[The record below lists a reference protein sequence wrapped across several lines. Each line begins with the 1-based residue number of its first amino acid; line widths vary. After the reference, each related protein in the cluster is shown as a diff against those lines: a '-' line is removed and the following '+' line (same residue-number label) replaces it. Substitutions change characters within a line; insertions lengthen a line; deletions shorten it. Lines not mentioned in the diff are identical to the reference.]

1 MSKKTIFLIREI
13 IAITCLILSY
23 ALPVNEY
30 IILAIALIGY
40 FVVAYD
46 VIFDCFRNIIHGKI
60 FDESFLMVLATIG
73 AFATKQYSEGLM
85 VMVLFQIGEYF
96 QSYAVNKSRKSIAD
110 LMDIR
115 PLYANKVV
123 DDNIIEFD
131 PYDIKIDDIIA
142 VKPGEMIPLD
152 GIVIKGSSYI
162 DSKSLTGESKPIE
175 VTLNDEVLSGTI
187 NLDSILYIKVNKE
200 YSDSTVEKILS
211 LIEEAS
217 DNKSKSE
224 SFISKFAKWYTPVV
238 VILALLL
245 AILPPLIIGDYGLFP
260 DFIRRACSFLVISCP
275 CALVISVPL
284 TYFTGI
290 GCASK
295 NGILVKGSSYLEVLS
310 HVNTICFDKTGTLT
324 KGTFK
329 VTKVIGDNELVKYAA
344 YAEYYSNHP
353 IASAIKEYYQDK
365 IDGNIIIDYKEI
377 PGKGISYKYNSDQ
390 VLVGNKLLLED
401 NNIKVDDIDEIGTLI
416 YVAVNNNYLGS
427 IVISDEIKEEAKL
440 LIEDLNKLKIKSIML
455 SGDNDKICKDM
466 ANRLGITEYYASLL
480 PQDKLQVIEDLT
492 KENKVAFVGDGINDS
507 LALVRSDVGISMGNV
522 GSDAAIEASDIVI
535 VDDNISKISKSLK
548 LSKKVRSIVYQNII
562 FAIGVKVLVLVLA
575 ALGFAPM
582 FLAVFA
588 DVGVSAIAILNA
600 MRAFKI

>member
-1 MSKKTIFLIREI
+1 M
-13 IAITCLILSY
+13 
-23 ALPVNEY
+23 
-30 IILAIALIGY
+30 
-40 FVVAYD
+40 
-46 VIFDCFRNIIHGKI
+46 
-60 FDESFLMVLATIG
+60 
-73 AFATKQYSEGLM
+73 
-85 VMVLFQIGEYF
+85 
-96 QSYAVNKSRKSIAD
+96 
-110 LMDIR
+110 
-115 PLYANKVV
+115 
-123 DDNIIEFD
+123 
-131 PYDIKIDDIIA
+131 
-142 VKPGEMIPLD
+142 
-152 GIVIKGSSYI
+152 
-162 DSKSLTGESKPIE
+162 
-175 VTLNDEVLSGTI
+175 
-187 NLDSILYIKVNKE
+187 
-200 YSDSTVEKILS
+200 
-211 LIEEAS
+211 
-217 DNKSKSE
+217 
-224 SFISKFAKWYTPVV
+224 
-238 VILALLL
+238 
-245 AILPPLIIGDYGLFP
+245 
-260 DFIRRACSFLVISCP
+260 
-275 CALVISVPL
+275 
-284 TYFTGI
+284 
-290 GCASK
+290 
-295 NGILVKGSSYLEVLS
+295 
-310 HVNTICFDKTGTLT
+310 
-324 KGTFK
+324 
-329 VTKVIGDNELVKYAA
+329 
-344 YAEYYSNHP
+344 
-353 IASAIKEYYQDK
+353 
-365 IDGNIIIDYKEI
+365 
-377 PGKGISYKYNSDQ
+377 
-390 VLVGNKLLLED
+390 LVGNKLLLED